1 VLADHAVSFRVL
13 PISPTETEL
22 TTKWLVHRDAIEGED
37 YDLGE
42 LTAVWQATNAQD
54 QRIVEENQRGVSSPA
69 YEPGPFSPEH
79 EGGVRQF
86 LEWYRGAMARGLG
99 AGPRVGLTHVA

>member
-1 VLADHAVSFRVL
+1 VL
-13 PISPTETEL
+13 PLSPTETEL
-22 TTKWLVHRDAIEGED
+22 TTKWLVHREAIEGQD

-79 EGGVRQF
+79 EGGVGQF
-86 LEWYRGAMARGLG
+86 LEWYRGAMLRGLSE
-99 AGPRVGLTHVA
+99 GLQLEHTHVA